1 MITQRNLTAQQTIRD
16 LATKATPHLNPEQQ
30 AQLDW
35 LSNRRSFGSSQLVS
49 FLFYIQESGL
59 LTWNEVPQAGSK

>member
-1 MITQRNLTAQQTIRD
+1 MITQQTLTSQQTIRN
-16 LATKATPHLNPEQQ
+16 LARTAMPYLSPEQQ

-35 LSNRRSFGSSQLVS
+35 LSTRRSFGSSQLVS

-59 LTWNEVPQAGSK
+59 LTWNEVPQADTP